1 MELLSCWFIDYLVI
15 IIWWF
20 FFPQW
25 DRSMSFHLWK
35 SWCFTGGDQL
45 FLSKGLLSL
54 FCRFSCFFSVKQCR
68 FIICK
73 LAFDYLQIPE
83 QIACQLLN
91 NYCCLAKKKK
101 KTTYMVLK
109 MIKERTWD
117 YSDVVLF
124 MLNISLSLSLIYL
137 TRLAVKLMEEFKI
150 TVTEYYSCWDI
161 VLLFSHCW

>member
-68 FIICK
+68 FIIVTCFW
-73 LAFDYLQIPE
+73 LSANTWSDCLSTFEYL
-83 QIACQLLN
+83 LLS
-91 NYCCLAKKKK
+91 CKKKK
-101 KTTYMVLK
+101 KKKNTYMVLK

-124 MLNISLSLSLIYL
+124 MLNISLSLSL
-137 TRLAVKLMEEFKI
+137 
-150 TVTEYYSCWDI
+150 
-161 VLLFSHCW
+161 